1 VKNKKKKS
9 FSILT
14 VILIFSVGIYIFS
27 FGYKIAKPV
36 NYKNI
41 KVEVLNGCGV
51 QALARITSDYLRK
64 KGLDVV
70 NYANTAEEQRR
81 TAVIDRL
88 SPEKE
93 WAKIVASILEVEL
106 TSAVIDSNLCVHVLV
121 LLGKD
126 YDKVLPQKIIMDRRL
141 IESREQSDQHSH

>member
-1 VKNKKKKS
+1 VKNKKN
-9 FSILT
+9 FPILT
-14 VILIFSVGIYIFS
+14 LILILSVGVYIFS

-41 KVEVLNGCGV
+41 KIEVLNGCGA
-51 QALARITSDYLRK
+51 QDLARITSDFLRK
-64 KGLDVV
+64 KGFDVI
-70 NYANTAEEQRR
+70 NYANTAEEQKR

-93 WAKIVASILEVEL
+93 WAKIVASILEVDL
-106 TSAVIDSNLCVHVLV
+106 TSAVIDSNLCIHVLV

-126 YDKVLPQKIIMDRRL
+126 YHEVLPQKILSDRRL
-141 IESREQSDQHSH
+141 IESQEQSDQHSR

>member
-1 VKNKKKKS
+1 MKNKKS

-14 VILIFSVGIYIFS
+14 VILIFFVGIYIFS
-27 FGYKIAKPV
+27 FCYKIANPV

-64 KGLDVV
+64 KGFDVI
-70 NYANTAEEQRR
+70 NYANTAEEQKR

-88 SPEKE
+88 SPQKE
-93 WAKIVASILEVEL
+93 WAKIVASTLEVEL
-106 TSAVIDSNLCVHVLV
+106 TSAVIDSNLCIHVLV

-126 YDKVLPQKIIMDRRL
+126 YNEVLPPKILADRRL
-141 IESREQSDQHSH
+141 IGSKEQSDQHSH